1 MAQQRIKSLSLREVE
16 HIAFTLAREH
26 LSFDEPIPE
35 FATRIPGI
43 VESCIFQPFQ
53 KLYGKSMY
61 PTFVLKASML
71 FYLMIKKN
79 RPFVNGNKRIAITT
93 LMVFLHKNGKW
104 LEVDPKEFY
113 NFTVWIA
120 SSPAQLSNKVVSAIE
135 KFIQMHLVEA
145 DTAF

>member
-35 FATRIPGI
+35 FSTRIPGI
-43 VESCIFQPFQ
+43 AESCIFQPFQ

-61 PTFVLKASML
+61 PTFVLKVSTL
-71 FYLMIKKN
+71 FYLMIKN
-79 RPFVNGNKRIAITT
+79 HPFVNGNKRIAVTT

-120 SSPAQLSNKVVSAIE
+120 SSPAQLKEQVVPAIE

-145 DTAF
+145 GATF